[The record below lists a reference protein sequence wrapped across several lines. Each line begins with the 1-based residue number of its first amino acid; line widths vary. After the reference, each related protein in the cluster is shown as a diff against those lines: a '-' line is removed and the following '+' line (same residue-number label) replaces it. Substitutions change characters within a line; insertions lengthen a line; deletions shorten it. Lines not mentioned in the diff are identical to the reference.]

1 MNKPTTDFD
10 LLRLID
16 ALRPRDYRVTIIAPD
31 GRATDSPKFAT
42 STGAALWTKANAN
55 PDRDVVMTH
64 FAASHE
70 RN

>member
-31 GRATDSPKFAT
+31 GRATDSPKFITNAE
-42 STGAALWTKANAN
+42 AVAWAKANAN

-64 FAASHE
+64 FTASHE

>member
-1 MNKPTTDFD
+1 MNKPTIDFD

-16 ALRPRDYRVTIIAPD
+16 ALCPRDYCCSVIAPD
-31 GRATDSPKFAT
+31 GKTMSSPKFAT
-42 STGAALWTKANAN
+42 STEAALWAKANAN

-64 FAASHE
+64 FAASHQ

>member
-10 LLRLID
+10 LLRLLD
-16 ALRPRDYRVTIIAPD
+16 ALRPRDYCCSVIEPD
-31 GRATDSPKFAT
+31 GSTTDNPKFTT
-42 STGAALWTKANAN
+42 STEAALWAKANAN